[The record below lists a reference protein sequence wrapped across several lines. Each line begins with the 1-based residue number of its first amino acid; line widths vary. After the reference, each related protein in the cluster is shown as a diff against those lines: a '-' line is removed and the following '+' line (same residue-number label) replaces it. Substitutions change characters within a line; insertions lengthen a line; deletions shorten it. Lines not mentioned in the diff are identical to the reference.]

1 MSTVSCR
8 ERPRPSAAGEII
20 EDDAP
25 PGRYSRQG
33 RAVVFRR
40 PLTAQAAVLQELRRS
55 ILEGELK
62 PGTQIV
68 QDAFAERL
76 GLSRV
81 PVREALKILEGE
93 GQVRYSPHRGYFV
106 TELDISELL
115 EIYRIRELLE
125 TETVRN
131 ATPKLTDEDVT
142 RLSSTIDSMAAAS
155 EATDIVALTNANR
168 EFHFALFTPSGM
180 PRFVRMIRQLWDSS
194 DPYRSLYFADP
205 GHRDVVDAEHRG
217 ILDAARARDAEALVR
232 LLDEHRANA
241 ITGLKKV
248 LDHA

>member
-1 MSTVSCR
+1 M
-8 ERPRPSAAGEII
+8 
-20 EDDAP
+20 
-25 PGRYSRQG
+25 
-33 RAVVFRR
+33 VFRR

-62 PGTQIV
+62 PGTRIV

-125 TETVRN
+125 TEVVRD
-131 ATPKLTDEDVT
+131 AAPRLTDEDVA
-142 RLSSTIDSMAAAS
+142 RLSAAIEDMAAAS
-155 EATDIVALTNANR
+155 EMTDIVALTNANR
-168 EFHFALFTPSGM
+168 EFHFCLFEPSGM

-205 GHRDVVDAEHRG
+205 AHRDTVDVEHRG
-217 ILDAARARDAEALVR
+217 ILDAARRRDADALVH
-232 LLDEHRANA
+232 LLNKHRDHA
-241 ITGLKKV
+241 IEGLKQV
-248 LDHA
+248 LDRC

>member
-1 MSTVSCR
+1 MFK
-8 ERPRPSAAGEII
+8 RPP
-20 EDDAP
+20 
-25 PGRYSRQG
+25 
-33 RAVVFRR
+33 
-40 PLTAQAAVLQELRRS
+40 TAQEAVLQELRRS

-125 TETVRN
+125 TEVVCAAAPR
-131 ATPKLTDEDVT
+131 LTDEDVA
-142 RLSSTIDSMAAAS
+142 RLTAAIDAMAAAN
-155 EATDIVALTNANR
+155 EVANIVALTNANR
-168 EFHFALFTPSGM
+168 QFHFSLFEASGM
-180 PRFVRMIRQLWDSS
+180 HRFVRMIRQLWDSS

-205 GHRDVVDAEHRG
+205 AHRAVVDVEHRG
-217 ILDAARARDAEALVR
+217 IRDAARERDAHTLVR
-232 LLDEHRANA
+232 LLNEHRGHAVE
-241 ITGLKKV
+241 GLELV
-248 LDHA
+248 RSWTAPERR

>member
-1 MSTVSCR
+1 MAFK
-8 ERPRPSAAGEII
+8 RPP
-20 EDDAP
+20 
-25 PGRYSRQG
+25 
-33 RAVVFRR
+33 
-40 PLTAQAAVLQELRRS
+40 TAQEAVLQELRRS

-106 TELDISELL
+106 TELDLTELL

-125 TETVRN
+125 TEVVRV
-131 ATPKLTDEDVT
+131 AAPRLTDDDLH
-142 RLSSTIDSMAAAS
+142 RLSQAVDDMTAAADV
-155 EATDIVALTNANR
+155 ADIVALTNANR
-168 EFHFALFTPSGM
+168 RFHFSLFEPSGM
-180 PRFVRMIRQLWDSS
+180 PRFVRMIRHLWDSS

-205 GHRDVVDAEHRG
+205 VHRDVVDREHRG
-217 ILDAARARDAEALVR
+217 IREAAEKRDADSLVR
-232 LLDEHRANA
+232 LLDEHRGHA
-241 ITGLKKV
+241 IKGLKQV
-248 LDHA
+248 LERS

>member
-1 MSTVSCR
+1 MFK
-8 ERPRPSAAGEII
+8 RPP
-20 EDDAP
+20 
-25 PGRYSRQG
+25 
-33 RAVVFRR
+33 
-40 PLTAQAAVLQELRRS
+40 TAQEAVLQELRRS

-81 PVREALKILEGE
+81 PVREALRILEGE

-106 TELDISELL
+106 TELDVSELL

-125 TETVRN
+125 TEVVLS
-131 ATPKLTDEDVT
+131 AAPQLTDEDIA
-142 RLSSTIDSMAAAS
+142 RLSAAIDDMTVAN
-155 EATDIVALTNANR
+155 EVTDIVALTNANR
-168 EFHFALFTPSGM
+168 RFHFCLFEPSGM

-205 GHRDVVDAEHRG
+205 VHRAVVDVEHRG
-217 ILDAARARDAEALVR
+217 IHDAAGQRDTQTLVR
-232 LLDEHRANA
+232 LLDEHRGHA
-241 ITGLKKV
+241 IEGLKQV
-248 LDHA
+248 LNRS

>member
-1 MSTVSCR
+1 VGFK
-8 ERPRPSAAGEII
+8 RPP
-20 EDDAP
+20 
-25 PGRYSRQG
+25 
-33 RAVVFRR
+33 
-40 PLTAQAAVLQELRRS
+40 TAQEAVLEELRRS

-62 PGTQIV
+62 PGAQIV

-125 TETVRN
+125 TEVVRV
-131 ATPKLTDEDVT
+131 ATPRLTEQDVA
-142 RLSSTIDSMAAAS
+142 RLTATIDEMAAAS
-155 EATDIVALTNANR
+155 SATDIVALTNANR
-168 EFHFALFTPSGM
+168 RFHFHLFEPSGM
-180 PRFVRMIRQLWDSS
+180 SRFVRMIRQLWDSS

-205 GHRDVVDAEHRG
+205 AHRDVVDDEHRD
-217 ILDAARARDAEALVR
+217 ICEVARRRDTEGLVR
-232 LLDEHRANA
+232 LLDEHRSHA
-241 ITGLKKV
+241 IEGLKQV
-248 LDHA
+248 LARS